1 MAEEGSR
8 QINVEHN
15 NYLQNTEWGMKAR
28 LKLVTQGSG
37 GMVNSL
43 SLEIFLIKT
52 DLKDVIIQ
60 KKKLCKITM
69 GFIAA

>member
-1 MAEEGSR
+1 
-8 QINVEHN
+8 
-15 NYLQNTEWGMKAR
+15 MKAR

-37 GMVNSL
+37 SMVNSL
-43 SLEIFLIKT
+43 SLEIFLIKI

-60 KKKLCKITM
+60 KNKLCKITM